1 MLRPALARAE
11 GDGVIR
17 RSQTRGIP
25 WDPVARDAAALF
37 GTRVAETIL
46 ASGHCRPR
54 QKAGHMTANRRAHT
68 LPKTL
73 ASRGPSTYGSLPSQ
87 GRRNVLGLNLA
98 RLLELCQNQEKPD
111 DSR

>member
-73 ASRGPSTYGSLPSQ
+73 ASRGPSTYGSLLSQ
-87 GRRNVLGLNLA
+87 RRRLGFPNSL
-98 RLLELCQNQEKPD
+98 RSHPT
-111 DSR
+111 RTG